1 MAECRPVSGGGAGV
15 SVPRARLVPMN
26 DVAARYPWPA
36 TGRYVRAMMVMG
48 LDGATV
54 GPDGG
59 SRSLSG
65 PADLAALLAIRS
77 HSDAVVIG
85 AETLRVERYKPFR
98 AKPELQESRA
108 AQGLDSAPRLVIVSA
123 SLKLPWEEPVFTESA
138 LAPLV
143 ATVAGHDAARLDRA
157 REHAEVL
164 VAPGSRVD
172 PAWLLDELDA
182 RRLHRIVCEGGR
194 GLLGA
199 FADAGAID
207 EWDVTVSGMAGATR
221 FDLAESREQDGFL
234 FTRFTRRH
242 DG

>member
-1 MAECRPVSGGGAGV
+1 
-15 SVPRARLVPMN
+15 MN
-26 DVAARYPWPA
+26 DIASHYPWPA
-36 TGRYVRAMMVMG
+36 SGRYVRAMMVMG

-98 AKPELQESRA
+98 AKPEFQQSRA
-108 AQGLDSAPRLVIVSA
+108 AQGLDVAPRLVVVSA

-138 LAPLV
+138 LRPLV
-143 ATVAGHDAARLDRA
+143 ATVAGHDPAWLERA
-157 REHAEVL
+157 RQHAEIL
-164 VAPGSRVD
+164 VAPGARVD
-172 PAWLLDELDA
+172 PAWLLDELYA

-194 GLLGA
+194 ALLES
-199 FADAGAID
+199 FADAGEID
-207 EWDVTVSGMAGATR
+207 EWDVTMSGIAGATR
-221 FDLAESREQDGFL
+221 FDLVDTREQDGFL
-234 FTRFTRRH
+234 FTRFRRRH

>member
-1 MAECRPVSGGGAGV
+1 
-15 SVPRARLVPMN
+15 MN
-26 DVAARYPWPA
+26 DVVSRYPWPD
-36 TGRYVRAMMVMG
+36 GRYVRAMMVMG

-77 HSDAVVIG
+77 HCDAVVIG

-98 AKPELQESRA
+98 AKPEFQESRA
-108 AQGLDSAPRLVIVSA
+108 AQGIDIAPRLVIVSA

-138 LAPLV
+138 LRPIV
-143 ATVAGHDAARLDRA
+143 ATVAGHDADWLARA
-157 REHAEVL
+157 RDDADVL

-172 PAWLLDELDA
+172 PAWLLDELYA
-182 RRLHRIVCEGGR
+182 LRLRRIVCEGGR
-194 GLLGA
+194 GLLA
-199 FADAGAID
+199 SFADAGVID
-207 EWDVTVSGMAGATR
+207 EWDVTLSGFAGLTR
-221 FDLAESREQDGFL
+221 FHLADAHVEDGFL
-234 FTRFTRRH
+234 FTRFTR

>member
-1 MAECRPVSGGGAGV
+1 
-15 SVPRARLVPMN
+15 
-26 DVAARYPWPA
+26 
-36 TGRYVRAMMVMG
+36 MMVMG

-77 HSDAVVIG
+77 HCDAVVIG

-98 AKPELQESRA
+98 AKPEFQESRA
-108 AQGLDSAPRLVIVSA
+108 AQGIDIAPRLVIVSA

-138 LAPLV
+138 LRPIV
-143 ATVAGHDAARLDRA
+143 ATVTGHDADWLARA
-157 REHAEVL
+157 RDDAEVL

-172 PAWLLDELDA
+172 PEWLLDELYA
-182 RRLHRIVCEGGR
+182 LRLHRIACEGGR
-194 GLLGA
+194 GLLA
-199 FADAGAID
+199 SFADAGVID
-207 EWDVTVSGMAGATR
+207 EWDVTLSGLAGTTHFGVA
-221 FDLAESREQDGFL
+221 DAHSEDGFL
-234 FTRFTRRH
+234 FTRFTR

>member
-65 PADLAALLAIRS
+65 QADLAALLAIRS

-98 AKPELQESRA
+98 AKAELQESRA

-143 ATVAGHDAARLDRA
+143 ATVAGHDAAWLEHA

-172 PAWLLDELDA
+172 PAWLLDELYA

-199 FADAGAID
+199 FADAGVID